1 VRPGLVVQAMVLAV
15 LSGRTPLYR
24 LEHFLAGQDVELLL
38 GKAVA
43 AHAFTDTNLARS
55 LDAMFAAGTSKS

>member
-1 VRPGLVVQAMVLAV
+1 MVLAV